1 MREPRGDGALRTHLK
16 EEANRLITN
25 ELARDFEMQMKAL
38 RIGNTPLRRIQK
50 MERRL
55 GVRRLHI
62 KLEGENPTGTHKDR
76 MALLMALDAAKK
88 GKDTLAAA
96 TCGNY
101 GVALLHVSDKLG
113 LKCKIYIPSEYEG
126 IRNAEILRSGG
137 DLVPVNGTY
146 EDAIRACSRDCYTK
160 GWHDCSPGGANRE
173 LGSFSYT
180 FIAREIADLL
190 GRRPDWVGV
199 PVGNGTVL
207 AGVWQGFR
215 HIGMKPH
222 MLGTSNNNAAIRG
235 MVTKAFVPVPV
246 PDMKLTRVNDP
257 LAGNHLPD
265 AEEAIKAMV
274 ESNGMGMEVTDE
286 EMVDVARIL
295 LEEERLNVLPA
306 SASALAGIMRLE
318 TKTHTFVIVATA
330 RGDLGAE

>member
-1 MREPRGDGALRTHLK
+1 M
-16 EEANRLITN
+16 ITN

-50 MERRL
+50 VERRL

-76 MALLMALDAAKK
+76 MALLMALDAARK

-101 GVALLHVSDKLG
+101 GAALLHVSDKLG
-113 LKCKIYIPSEYEG
+113 LKCKIYIASEYEG
-126 IRNAEILRSGG
+126 VRNAEILRSGG
-137 DLVPVNGTY
+137 DLVPVSGTY
-146 EDAIRACSRDCYTK
+146 EDAIKACSRDCYVN
-160 GWHDCSPGGANRE
+160 GWHDCNPGGANRE
-173 LGSFSYT
+173 LGAFSYT
-180 FIAREIADLL
+180 FIAREIADSL
-190 GRRPDWVGV
+190 GRKPDWVGV

-246 PDMKLTRVNDP
+246 PDMKLTHVNDP

-274 ESNGMGMEVTDE
+274 ESNGAGMEVTDE

-295 LEEERLNVLPA
+295 LEEEKLSVLPA